1 MHPILFKIGLVTIY
15 SYGVMIALAVVVC
28 AWALSKDAKT
38 YKISS
43 DVIYDLMLWTVL
55 GGILG
60 ARIFYIFL
68 MGDYFRQNPLEMV
81 MIQHGGLAWQ
91 GGLGGGL
98 LAGIWFARHKKLPL
112 RFLLD
117 LCAPYIA
124 LGQSIGRIGC
134 FLNGCCYGK
143 RVAWGIYFP
152 IHEARLHPTQ
162 AYESAGLF
170 LAFLILKYAQ
180 TQPHKSGMIFVLYLW
195 LGAMERFVV
204 EFFRADHDNLWM
216 GLSLFQYIALGIFVI
231 GLVLLRRFRK

>member
-38 YKISS
+38 YKIPS
-43 DVIYDLMLWTVL
+43 DVIYDLMFWTVM

-68 MGDYFRQNPLEMV
+68 MGDYFRENPLEMV

-91 GGLGGGL
+91 GGLAGGL
-98 LAGIWFARHKKLPL
+98 LGGIWFGCRKKLPI
-112 RFLLD
+112 RFFLD
-117 LCAPYIA
+117 LVAPYIA

-134 FLNGCCYGK
+134 FFNGCCYGK
-143 RVAWGIYFP
+143 PVAWGIYFP
-152 IHEARLHPTQ
+152 VHEARLHPTQ
-162 AYESAGLF
+162 LYECAGLF
-170 LAFLILKYAQ
+170 LVFLILKYAQ
-180 TQPHKSGMIFVLYLW
+180 TKPHKSGVIFVLYLW

-204 EFFRADHDNLWM
+204 EFFRADHDYWWF
-216 GLSLFQYIALGIFVI
+216 GLSLSQYIALGIFVV